1 MSYVEVVRTG
11 RAVFCV
17 VATASVMV
25 GCADSA
31 PNEDVVANRSAA
43 VTSPEPYR
51 IVGPPFVSGP
61 PSRLWVFVRL
71 NRELP
76 QTKTQDFTGTLV
88 TIRGYTQ
95 PSDEVVNAD
104 FFIDSGGGLDIGPRK
119 FGPPGAHCYVGEI
132 NHKTLP
138 PTLRALHD
146 GQQVR
151 LRVHIDGVKPDLT
164 AAAKLPLR
172 SSSSAVARAR
182 YSALECE
189 GPNVSPPVI
198 GTYGLG

>member
-1 MSYVEVVRTG
+1 
-11 RAVFCV
+11 
-17 VATASVMV
+17 MV

-31 PNEDVVANRSAA
+31 SDENVVANRSAA

-51 IVGPPFVSGP
+51 IVGPPFISGP
-61 PSRLWVFVRL
+61 PSRVWVFVRF

-76 QTKTQDFTGTLV
+76 QTKTQDFSGTLV
-88 TIRGYTQ
+88 TIRGYAQ

-104 FFIDSGGGLDIGPRK
+104 FFIDSGGGLAIGPRK
-119 FGPPGAHCYVGEI
+119 FGPAGVHCYVGEI

-138 PTLRALHD
+138 PTLHAPHD

-164 AAAKLPLR
+164 VAATLTRR
-172 SSSSAVARAR
+172 SSSSAEARAR
-182 YSALECE
+182 YSALGCE
-189 GPNVSPPVI
+189 GPNVGPPAVI